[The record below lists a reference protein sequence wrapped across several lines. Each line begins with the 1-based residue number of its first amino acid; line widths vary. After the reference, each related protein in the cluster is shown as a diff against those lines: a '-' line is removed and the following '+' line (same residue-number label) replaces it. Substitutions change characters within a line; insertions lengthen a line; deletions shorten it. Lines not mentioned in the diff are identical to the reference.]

1 MDRISG
7 IRTGK
12 MFYLPDSISKD
23 LLLNR
28 FWEEYIR
35 IFFIDI
41 EEDDFYILYEREADP
56 VITELA
62 QKAGSYSEFNHMTS
76 SVFPDPEY
84 AFWLEE
90 EAGLPHVSETLKTKD
105 FYNFA
110 FPTREDN
117 KWMSLEVRLLEKRGD
132 KPVYAMIGQPGPE
145 REMREEPLF
154 AVENGI
160 LAQVAKVYK
169 DTPENRS
176 AWESRYLDVLKKDA
190 VGLYEINFTR
200 YEILSGKTTNQ
211 DMFYTA
217 PGMEI
222 PGPLDVH
229 LRSWRERIVE
239 TGDREYFDSIMNRQ
253 NVLDRFSE
261 GKSDYDFSYRIL
273 DRNGKPYYLR
283 ESILLTQD
291 ENTGEVVGV
300 FVLRDITAQKQV
312 EEESD
317 RRKRMI
323 SALSRDYT
331 TAFLVNLESDSY
343 VIYRRNETV
352 MRKYSDC
359 FVPSYA
365 DTVDAFVEKGVFHQD
380 QEKFIHFLRP
390 DVLRRNMEGK
400 EVFSFIFRTQGSGGA
415 IYQQAKIVRT
425 GTLDTP
431 LSELIIGF
439 ADKTEEKRSE
449 EQQRV
454 LLENALERA
463 TNADRAKSIFLTNMS
478 HDIRTPMNAIL
489 GFTHIAMGHL
499 DEKERVLDCL
509 HKIIDS
515 SDHLMNLI
523 NNVLD
528 MSRIES
534 GRLELNEV
542 NADLND
548 TITYVRSAL
557 LPQIREKKQDFVVCI
572 DSVSG
577 MKYRF
582 DPLVFRQL
590 LLNLL
595 GNAVKYTGPGGK
607 ISLEIAEEAPAP
619 AGYASIS
626 IRVRDNGIGM
636 SRDFVARIFEPFE
649 RENNSTLSRVP
660 GNGLGMAICKG
671 IVEAMGGTIDIQTEQ
686 GKGTEIIIHLFL
698 HLQEKDDLFLPS
710 DLLSGTDSVADA
722 GSRGADTAP
731 DFDSSYRAEPGTD
744 PAKEPDKED
753 KEIEETVPGQIPKKG
768 ERDLSARELFV
779 ELDPRGKRILVVE
792 DNELNMEIACEILR
806 EAGFETDCAVNGREA
821 VRKVAVSRK
830 GYYDVI
836 LMDVQMPV
844 MDGYEATARIRGMQD
859 LDHAGIPIIAMTANV
874 FEEDM
879 RKCLEAGMDA
889 FIAKPVDIQTI
900 IRTLTPVLQAHGRI
914 RARQK

>member
-200 YEILSGKTTNQ
+200 YEILSGKSTNQ

-400 EVFSFIFRTQGSGGA
+400 EVFSFIFRTQGSSGA

-534 GRLELNEV
+534 GRLELHEV

>member
-534 GRLELNEV
+534 GRLELHEV

>member
-534 GRLELNEV
+534 GRLELHEV

-626 IRVRDNGIGM
+626 IRVWDNGIGM

>member
-154 AVENGI
+154 AIENGI

-534 GRLELNEV
+534 GRLELHEV

-557 LPQIREKKQDFVVCI
+557 LPQIREKEQNFVVCAE
-572 DSVSG
+572 SVSG

-744 PAKEPDKED
+744 PAKEPDKE
-753 KEIEETVPGQIPKKG
+753 IEETVPGQIPKKG

>member
-200 YEILSGKTTNQ
+200 YEILSGKSTNQ

-439 ADKTEEKRSE
+439 ADKTEEKCSE

-534 GRLELNEV
+534 GRLELHEV

-626 IRVRDNGIGM
+626 IRVWDNGIGM

>member
-200 YEILSGKTTNQ
+200 YEILSGKSTNQ

-534 GRLELNEV
+534 GRLELHEV

-557 LPQIREKKQDFVVCI
+557 LPQIREKEQNFVVCAE
-572 DSVSG
+572 SVSG

-731 DFDSSYRAEPGTD
+731 DFDSSYRAEPGAD

-768 ERDLSARELFV
+768 ERDLSARELFM

>member
-1 MDRISG
+1 MRLYHDSQSPLCRKP
-7 IRTGK
+7 TG
-12 MFYLPDSISKD
+12 P
-23 LLLNR
+23 
-28 FWEEYIR
+28 
-35 IFFIDI
+35 
-41 EEDDFYILYEREADP
+41 A
-56 VITELA
+56 A
-62 QKAGSYSEFNHMTS
+62 
-76 SVFPDPEY
+76 
-84 AFWLEE
+84 
-90 EAGLPHVSETLKTKD
+90 
-105 FYNFA
+105 
-110 FPTREDN
+110 
-117 KWMSLEVRLLEKRGD
+117 
-132 KPVYAMIGQPGPE
+132 
-145 REMREEPLF
+145 
-154 AVENGI
+154 
-160 LAQVAKVYK
+160 
-169 DTPENRS
+169 
-176 AWESRYLDVLKKDA
+176 
-190 VGLYEINFTR
+190 
-200 YEILSGKTTNQ
+200 
-211 DMFYTA
+211 
-217 PGMEI
+217 
-222 PGPLDVH
+222 
-229 LRSWRERIVE
+229 
-239 TGDREYFDSIMNRQ
+239 TGE
-253 NVLDRFSE
+253 NVLFR
-261 GKSDYDFSYRIL
+261 
-273 DRNGKPYYLR
+273 LR
-283 ESILLTQD
+283 VS
-291 ENTGEVVGV
+291 
-300 FVLRDITAQKQV
+300 
-312 EEESD
+312 
-317 RRKRMI
+317 
-323 SALSRDYT
+323 
-331 TAFLVNLESDSY
+331 
-343 VIYRRNETV
+343 
-352 MRKYSDC
+352 
-359 FVPSYA
+359 
-365 DTVDAFVEKGVFHQD
+365 
-380 QEKFIHFLRP
+380 
-390 DVLRRNMEGK
+390 
-400 EVFSFIFRTQGSGGA
+400 QG
-415 IYQQAKIVRT
+415 
-425 GTLDTP
+425 
-431 LSELIIGF
+431 
-439 ADKTEEKRSE
+439 
-449 EQQRV
+449 
-454 LLENALERA
+454 
-463 TNADRAKSIFLTNMS
+463 
-478 HDIRTPMNAIL
+478 
-489 GFTHIAMGHL
+489 
-499 DEKERVLDCL
+499 
-509 HKIIDS
+509 
-515 SDHLMNLI
+515 
-523 NNVLD
+523 
-528 MSRIES
+528 
-534 GRLELNEV
+534 
-542 NADLND
+542 
-548 TITYVRSAL
+548 VRSAL
-557 LPQIREKKQDFVVCI
+557 LPQIREKEQNFVVCAE
-572 DSVSG
+572 SVSG

-731 DFDSSYRAEPGTD
+731 DFDSSYRAEPGAD

-768 ERDLSARELFV
+768 ERDLSARELFM